1 MLLEFPSLEYS
12 LKLCPRNYFI
22 SKSQNYRSDSH
33 TKLWKQ
39 ILHLKSPFKWNQ
51 GQRCITFNVLRD
63 SPLISSC
70 KSSNIWSS
78 TFEGQGCG
86 YLKFTMT
93 IHMYI
98 YMSFFHCQVQLCFQH
113 FVLDDTRIFHRKH
126 PVWTVLCF
134 QANCFQ
140 AVEPYGDS
148 VNYKKSL
155 CTIRITV

>member
-1 MLLEFPSLEYS
+1 MLLEFPCLEYS
-12 LKLCPRNYFI
+12 LKLCACNYFI

-51 GQRCITFNVLRD
+51 GQRCITFNVLRE

-78 TFEGQGCG
+78 KFEGQGCG

-98 YMSFFHCQVQLCFQH
+98 YVFFSLPSAALLSALCAGWHQDFSQE
-113 FVLDDTRIFHRKH
+113 T
-126 PVWTVLCF
+126 P
-134 QANCFQ
+134 
-140 AVEPYGDS
+140 S
-148 VNYKKSL
+148 VNSIMFSSKLFSSCGALRRLCELQEKS
-155 CTIRITV
+155 VYD